1 MKMIFLLLQ
10 LHNRSIECIDTCNLS
25 FFRILDAIGPAC
37 KEYNYHLADLAV
49 GNYNCGT
56 NKITGAIPW
65 IFSNPF
71 LKGELPM
78 NILNFIIQFI
88 VYVYH

>member
-1 MKMIFLLLQ
+1 MIFLLLQ
-10 LHNRSIECIDTCNLS
+10 LHNRSIDCIDSGNLR
-25 FFRILDAIGPAC
+25 FFKLLDAIGTAC

-49 GNYNCGT
+49 GSSNCGA
-56 NKITGAIPW
+56 NKIKRAIPW

-71 LKGELPM
+71 LKGELPV
-78 NILNFIIQFI
+78 NILSFIIKFI